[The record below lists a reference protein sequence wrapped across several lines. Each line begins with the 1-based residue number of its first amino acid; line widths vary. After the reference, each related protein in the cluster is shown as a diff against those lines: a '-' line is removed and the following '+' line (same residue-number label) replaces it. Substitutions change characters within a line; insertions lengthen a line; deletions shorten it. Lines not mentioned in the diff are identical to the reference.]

1 MPCFNDL
8 IRQCF
13 TDAVVQVRALPQYSD
28 NHWKKKYC
36 IQILLAH
43 RFSSRTEK
51 QQHLS
56 NQSRFWRH
64 SNMAN
69 KSGSGTKVPEDT
81 RFAGVHN
88 DPKFRETKAKKFKI
102 KLDDRFSEQ
111 DLEYKRKA
119 KVDKY
124 GRRLKGQDNREKKD
138 FEKYY
143 EKEDASKKLEENSD
157 EDSSDSEEDEKK
169 LKASSKKTSLDRA
182 RGEVPSDYAS
192 SSDEDSSSSESE
204 ADSGDSDLESDES
217 EVEIEGAKPES
228 GESSKTLAV
237 VNLDWDHVKSDDLMI
252 TFSSFVPKGGKIAKI
267 AIYPS
272 EFGKERLTREQVE
285 GPPREIFASKK
296 KSKRSKDDDSDS
308 EVDVKDLYEEGD
320 AEDYDVKSLRR
331 YQLER
336 LRYYYAV
343 VYCSNVETAESI
355 YKNCDGT
362 EFESTA
368 NMFDLRYVPDGMK
381 FDDEPR
387 DDCSELPKNYRP
399 AQFSTDALQH
409 SKVKLTWDETP
420 ADRVSMAKRAFSQK
434 ELDEMDFKAYL
445 ASDSEDSEPEY
456 NVNLKDKLKALANQS
471 AQVGD
476 RSVFDKKSD
485 EEQSDVDMQITFA
498 PGLAEADDS
507 KEGADG
513 NTDETTIEKVRRK
526 EKERRKMRKERIKEL
541 KKQTSEEKQKSKE
554 SRSAKK
560 SKSPEDTNSKS
571 AAELELLMMD
581 DEEQEGGS
589 SINKKAHFNMNDI
602 MRSEKEKAKKSKFQD
617 KRKITDD
624 QFKPDL
630 NDPRFSEMFED
641 HDFAIDP
648 SQPEFKQ
655 TPAMKQILQE
665 RNKRSHKSK
674 TKKRSGAE
682 LDASAD
688 NHTDV
693 AGLVNKMKRS
703 AKKHKKSKN

>member
-1 MPCFNDL
+1 
-8 IRQCF
+8 
-13 TDAVVQVRALPQYSD
+13 
-28 NHWKKKYC
+28 
-36 IQILLAH
+36 
-43 RFSSRTEK
+43 
-51 QQHLS
+51 
-56 NQSRFWRH
+56 
-64 SNMAN
+64 MAN
-69 KSGSGTKVPEDT
+69 KSSSSAQKSEDA
-81 RFAGVHN
+81 RFAGVHS
-88 DPKFRETKAKKFKI
+88 DPKFRETKARKFKI

-111 DLEYKRKA
+111 DLEYKKKA

-124 GRRLKGQDNREKKD
+124 GRRLKGQDNKEKKD

-143 EKEDASKKLEENSD
+143 EKEEAPKKLEEDKSE
-157 EDSSDSEEDEKK
+157 EDSDNDSEEDEKTV
-169 LKASSKKTSLDRA
+169 KAASKKTSLDRA

-192 SSDEDSSSSESE
+192 SSDEESSSESE
-204 ADSGDSDLESDES
+204 SDSSNSDLESEES
-217 EVEIEGAKPES
+217 EVEIEGSKPES

-252 TFSSFVPKGGKIAKI
+252 TFSSFVPKGGRIVKIS
-267 AIYPS
+267 IYPS
-272 EFGKERLTREQVE
+272 EFGKERLNREQIE

-296 KSKRSKDDDSDS
+296 KSKRSKDDESDSD
-308 EVDVKDLYEEGD
+308 VDVKDLYEEGD
-320 AEDYDVKSLRR
+320 ADDYDVKSLRR

-343 VYCSNVETAESI
+343 VNCTNVETAESI

-368 NMFDLRYVPDGMK
+368 NMFDLRYVPDGMD

-387 DDCSELPKNYRP
+387 DECSELPKNYRP

-445 ASDSEDSEPEY
+445 ASDSEESEPEDTG
-456 NVNLKDKLKALANQS
+456 NLKDKLKALANQS

-476 RSVFDKKSD
+476 RSLFDKKSD

-498 PGLAEADDS
+498 PGLAETDDS

-526 EKERRKMRKERIKEL
+526 EKERRKMRKDRIKEL
-541 KKQTSEEKQKSKE
+541 KKQSSDEKQKSKE
-554 SRSAKK
+554 SRTSKK
-560 SKSPEDTNSKS
+560 YNSNENTDSKS
-571 AAELELLMMD
+571 AAELELLMMED
-581 DEEQEGGS
+581 DNEGSGS
-589 SINKKAHFNMNDI
+589 GINKKAHFNMNEI
-602 MRSEKEKAKKSKFQD
+602 MRSEKEKSKKSKFQD

-641 HDFAIDP
+641 RDFAIDP

-665 RNKRSHKSK
+665 RNKRSHKGK
-674 TKKRSGAE
+674 AKKRSGAQF
-682 LDASAD
+682 DATAQNNS
-688 NHTDV
+688 DV
-693 AGLVNKMKRS
+693 AGLVSKMKRS
-703 AKKHKKSKN
+703 AKKSKKSSN